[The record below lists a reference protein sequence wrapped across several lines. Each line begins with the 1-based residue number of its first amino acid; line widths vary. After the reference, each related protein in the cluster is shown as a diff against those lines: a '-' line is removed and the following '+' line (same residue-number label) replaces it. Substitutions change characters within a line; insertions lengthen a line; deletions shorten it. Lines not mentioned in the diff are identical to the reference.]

1 MKKIIFMLAL
11 VLPMLVNAQKLGHI
25 NSQELLAAMPE
36 LKDMQAKLDTLAGQ
50 YEVQFANMQEEFN
63 KKVAEFQQQQSTMTA
78 GVREFRQQE
87 IAEME
92 QRIYIFR
99 ETAQKDIQ
107 SKQQEFLMPIQKRML
122 EAIQKV
128 GAEQGCTYVMDAMAM
143 LYIAPDALD
152 LMPLVKKDG
161 LPEKAREIIN
171 SLKLDYNCQYDE
183 KDSIGKRYRRQ
194 DAIGTPFCV
203 TVDHQTLEDNTV
215 TVRHRDTMEQE
226 RVSIDS
232 LHEMI
237 RKQVSN
243 AELFKKLL
251 D

>member
-1 MKKIIFMLAL
+1 MKKIILMLAL
-11 VLPMLVNAQKLGHI
+11 ALPMLASAQKLGHI
-25 NSQELLAAMPE
+25 NSQELLASMPE

-152 LMPLVKKDG
+152 IMPLVKK
-161 LPEKAREIIN
+161 
-171 SLKLDYNCQYDE
+171 
-183 KDSIGKRYRRQ
+183 
-194 DAIGTPFCV
+194 
-203 TVDHQTLEDNTV
+203 
-215 TVRHRDTMEQE
+215 
-226 RVSIDS
+226 
-232 LHEMI
+232 
-237 RKQVSN
+237 
-243 AELFKKLL
+243 ELGIK
-251 D
+251 

>member
-1 MKKIIFMLAL
+1 MKKIILMLAL
-11 VLPMLVNAQKLGHI
+11 VLPMLASAQKLGHI
-25 NSQELLAAMPE
+25 NSQELLASMPE

-152 LMPLVKKDG
+152 IMPLVKK
-161 LPEKAREIIN
+161 
-171 SLKLDYNCQYDE
+171 
-183 KDSIGKRYRRQ
+183 
-194 DAIGTPFCV
+194 
-203 TVDHQTLEDNTV
+203 
-215 TVRHRDTMEQE
+215 
-226 RVSIDS
+226 
-232 LHEMI
+232 
-237 RKQVSN
+237 
-243 AELFKKLL
+243 ELGIQ
-251 D
+251 

>member
-1 MKKIIFMLAL
+1 MKKIILMLAL
-11 VLPMLVNAQKLGHI
+11 VLPMLASAQKLGHI
-25 NSQELLAAMPE
+25 NSQELLASMPE

-152 LMPLVKKDG
+152 IMPLVKK
-161 LPEKAREIIN
+161 
-171 SLKLDYNCQYDE
+171 
-183 KDSIGKRYRRQ
+183 
-194 DAIGTPFCV
+194 
-203 TVDHQTLEDNTV
+203 
-215 TVRHRDTMEQE
+215 
-226 RVSIDS
+226 
-232 LHEMI
+232 
-237 RKQVSN
+237 
-243 AELFKKLL
+243 ELGIK
-251 D
+251 